1 MNCKARALKISDKE
15 NADRSR
21 SCTLCNKT
29 FAKSSNFTRHMKT
42 HALDS
47 RLVLS
52 PRPSPNVKLGQCHK
66 KPRVDVCRLDFIKLL
81 AKDPEYKAK
90 EKIRAKNDPARVK
103 IKVKPDVDLMI
114 NANH

>member
-1 MNCKARALKISDKE
+1 MNCKARSLKISDKE
-15 NADRSR
+15 NDGKPR

-47 RLVLS
+47 PLVLS
-52 PRPSPNVKLGQCHK
+52 PRLCPNVMLAKCHR

-81 AKDPEYKAK
+81 TKDPEYKAK
-90 EKIRAKNDPARVK
+90 EKIRAENDPAVVK